1 VDPRSALKIGWG
13 GGGSEN
19 RSDGN
24 GDRVLRPD
32 QPEIWGRGWLR
43 VPGSMSGAQHMKLVT
58 PGYVGHAGNLVV
70 RR

>member
-24 GDRVLRPD
+24 GD
-32 QPEIWGRGWLR
+32 RGWLR